1 MRNNMDELLKKALT
15 PMDEPE
21 DELNN
26 LILSKTK
33 EMDNM
38 KNMHY
43 KKKVSMAAC
52 VAACVVAM
60 GSITAVAAYRYLSPK
75 EVAAE
80 LEDKKLEQAF
90 LSEDAVFVNET
101 QESGGYR
108 ITLLGSVAG
117 KNISDYL
124 SKDESNKV
132 NEDKIYTVLAIEHA
146 DGTPMPDTGSDEYG
160 QETFFASHYIQGL
173 NPSEYSIMSM
183 GGGYCEFVKDGVQY
197 RLLEMDNIEMFA
209 DKEIYVGVCSGMFYD
224 MTAYHYEESTGK
236 MTRNES
242 YDGVN
247 ALFTLPI
254 DKNKANAEAANAYLE
269 SLEESLS
276 CEDDATEMDSSVEA
290 FMEKLT
296 PENID
301 QYAVPIES
309 TRQICK
315 TGNDGLLY
323 YSYELENESGEGTVF
338 VEEEFPDGKAGMAK
352 DFQYSYSEG
361 MSDLLIY
368 THTLNED
375 GTVTFVIYVPKK

>member
-1 MRNNMDELLKKALT
+1 
-15 PMDEPE
+15 
-21 DELNN
+21 
-26 LILSKTK
+26 
-33 EMDNM
+33 
-38 KNMHY
+38 MHY

-146 DGTPMPDTGSDEYG
+146 DGTPMPDTSSDEYG

-183 GGGYCEFVKDGVQY
+183 GGGYCEFVRDGVQY
-197 RLLEMDNIEMFA
+197 RLLEMDNSQGLHIQ
-209 DKEIYVGVCSGMFYD
+209 
-224 MTAYHYEESTGK
+224 
-236 MTRNES
+236 RN
-242 YDGVN
+242 
-247 ALFTLPI
+247 
-254 DKNKANAEAANAYLE
+254 
-269 SLEESLS
+269 
-276 CEDDATEMDSSVEA
+276 
-290 FMEKLT
+290 KL
-296 PENID
+296 
-301 QYAVPIES
+301 
-309 TRQICK
+309 
-315 TGNDGLLY
+315 
-323 YSYELENESGEGTVF
+323 
-338 VEEEFPDGKAGMAK
+338 
-352 DFQYSYSEG
+352 
-361 MSDLLIY
+361 
-368 THTLNED
+368 
-375 GTVTFVIYVPKK
+375 